1 MTFRVDDLLVTLL
14 PEHLAADKGK
24 ECPKCSKCSDRTA
37 TPSPC
42 TPNDPNTQNCGCL
55 QSGSQ
60 KQKTTK
66 SEAWR
71 DEQFALLS
79 RELEEALSR

>member
-14 PEHLAADKGK
+14 PEHLAADKA
-24 ECPKCSKCSDRTA
+24 CPKCSKCSERSA

-42 TPNDPNTQNCGCL
+42 TPDDPHTQNCGCI

-60 KQKTTK
+60 QPKPTKK
-66 SEAWR
+66 SETWR
-71 DEQFALLS
+71 DEQFVLLS
-79 RELEEALSR
+79 QALEEALSR